1 MAEKHPDE
9 FELLSYVEEELAT
22 DARQEVAEHL
32 VACRSCAEQLR
43 RLEAGRTALRAAP
56 PLELSDERRARM
68 LAALPERREPW
79 SFKGPLK
86 RVLVIAA
93 PVAAAA
99 ALIGVVVVNGP
110 YGGDDAG
117 DAGGEAAEDV
127 SQLEMGQAEEE
138 SVGEGE
144 EGGGADATV
153 PAGTLV
159 RNVAGPASAVVDLL
173 AADGISAEANQD
185 GSVTAQGTAA
195 DVRAALEG
203 RPDGIVAVYVK

>member
-9 FELLSYVEEELAT
+9 FELLSYVEEESAT

-43 RLEAGRTALRAAP
+43 RLRPAAPLCGLLRPRALRRATGAHA
-56 PLELSDERRARM
+56 RRATR
-68 LAALPERREPW
+68 AARAVELQ
-79 SFKGPLK
+79 GPLK

-117 DAGGEAAEDV
+117 DAGGGRGGCRA
-127 SQLEMGQAEEE
+127 LEMGQAEEE
-138 SVGEGE
+138 SAGEGE

-173 AADGISAEANQD
+173 AAEGISAKANQNS
-185 GSVTAQGTAA
+185 SVTAQGRQPT
-195 DVRAALEG
+195 RAALEG
-203 RPDGIVAVYVK
+203 RPDGTVAVYVK

>member
-9 FELLSYVEEELAT
+9 IELLSYVEEELAH

-32 VACRSCAEQLR
+32 VACRSCAEHVR
-43 RLEAGRTALRAAP
+43 RLEAGRTVLRAAP

-68 LAALPERREPW
+68 LAALPERRESW
-79 SFKGPLK
+79 SFTRPLK

-110 YGGDDAG
+110 YGGDNGDNGAAA
-117 DAGGEAAEDV
+117 DAGGDV
-127 SQLEMGQAEEE
+127 AEESAGQE
-138 SVGEGE
+138 MEQST
-144 EGGGADATV
+144 GAADQTAPLST
-153 PAGTLV
+153 GTLV
-159 RNVAGPASAVVDLL
+159 RKVAGPASTVVSLL
-173 AADGISAEANQD
+173 DAEGIDAEANPD
-185 GSVTAQGTAA
+185 GSVTAQGNAA

-203 RPDGIVAVYVK
+203 RPGGIVAVYVK

>member
-9 FELLSYVEEELAT
+9 IELLSYVEEELPT
-22 DARQEVAEHL
+22 DARQDVAEHL
-32 VACRSCAEQLR
+32 VACRSCAQHVR
-43 RLEAGRTALRAAP
+43 RLETSRTALRAAA

-68 LAALPERREPW
+68 LAALPARREPR
-79 SFKGPLK
+79 SFTRPLK
-86 RVLVIAA
+86 RFLVIAA

-110 YGGDDAG
+110 YGGGDDSG
-117 DAGGEAAEDV
+117 DAGEAA
-127 SQLEMGQAEEE
+127 QA
-138 SVGEGE
+138 E
-144 EGGGADATV
+144 EGGGQDAAEMEASTGAADQTAPLST
-153 PAGTLV
+153 TLV

-173 AADGISAEANQD
+173 AAEGISAEVNPDD

-203 RPDGIVAVYVK
+203 RPGGSVAVYVR

>member
-32 VACRSCAEQLR
+32 VACRSCAENVRL
-43 RLEAGRTALRAAP
+43 LEAGRTALRAAP

-79 SFKGPLK
+79 SLRGPLK

-117 DAGGEAAEDV
+117 DAGADAAEGG
-127 SQLEMGQAEEE
+127 GQAEAAQEMMQ
-138 SVGEGE
+138 ST
-144 EGGGADATV
+144 GAADQTAL
-153 PAGTLV
+153 GTLV
-159 RNVAGPASAVVDLL
+159 RNVAGPASAVVNLL
-173 AADGISAEANQD
+173 AAEGIDAEANAD
-185 GSVTAQGTAA
+185 GSVTADGTAA
-195 DVRAALEG
+195 EVRAALEG
-203 RPDGIVAVYVK
+203 RPGGIVAVYVR

>member
-9 FELLSYVEEELAT
+9 IELLSYVEEELPT
-22 DARQEVAEHL
+22 DARQDVAEHL
-32 VACRSCAEQLR
+32 VACRSCAEHVR
-43 RLEAGRTALRAAP
+43 RLETGRTALRAAP

-68 LAALPERREPW
+68 LAALPERREPR
-79 SFKGPLK
+79 SFTRPLK
-86 RVLVIAA
+86 RFLVIAA

-110 YGGDDAG
+110 YGGDSGDDGAAA
-117 DAGGEAAEDV
+117 DAGGGDAAE
-127 SQLEMGQAEEE
+127 A
-138 SVGEGE
+138 
-144 EGGGADATV
+144 EGGVQMEQSTGAADQTAPLST
-153 PAGTLV
+153 TLV

-173 AADGISAEANQD
+173 AAEGISAEANPDD

-203 RPDGIVAVYVK
+203 RPGGIVAVYVR

>member
-9 FELLSYVEEELAT
+9 FELLSYVEEELAS
-22 DARQEVAEHL
+22 DARREVAEHL
-32 VACRSCAEQLR
+32 VACRSCTQHVR
-43 RLEAGRTALRAAP
+43 RLEAGRTALRVAP

-68 LAALPERREPW
+68 LSALPERREPW

-117 DAGGEAAEDV
+117 DAGADAA
-127 SQLEMGQAEEE
+127 
-138 SVGEGE
+138 
-144 EGGGADATV
+144 EGGGEVMELSTGAADQSTPLV
-153 PAGTLV
+153 GTLV
-159 RNVAGPASAVVDLL
+159 RNVAGPAGAVVDLL
-173 AADGISAEANQD
+173 AAEGISAEANQD

-195 DVRAALEG
+195 EVRAALEG
-203 RPDGIVAVYVK
+203 RPGGIVAVYVK

>member
-9 FELLSYVEEELAT
+9 IELLSYVEEELPT
-22 DARQEVAEHL
+22 DARQDVAEHL
-32 VACRSCAEQLR
+32 VACRSCAEHVR
-43 RLEAGRTALRAAP
+43 RLETSRTALRAAA

-68 LAALPERREPW
+68 LAALPARREPR
-79 SFKGPLK
+79 SFTRPLK
-86 RVLVIAA
+86 RFLVIAA

-110 YGGDDAG
+110 YGGGDDSG
-117 DAGGEAAEDV
+117 DAGEAA
-127 SQLEMGQAEEE
+127 QA
-138 SVGEGE
+138 E
-144 EGGGADATV
+144 EGGGQDAAEMEASTGAADQTAPLST
-153 PAGTLV
+153 TLV

-173 AADGISAEANQD
+173 AAEGISAEVNPDD

-203 RPDGIVAVYVK
+203 RPGGSVAVYVR

>member
-9 FELLSYVEEELAT
+9 FELLSYVEEGHAT

-32 VACRSCAEQLR
+32 VACRSCAEHVR

-79 SFKGPLK
+79 SFRGPLK

-117 DAGGEAAEDV
+117 DAGGDAGEAA
-127 SQLEMGQAEEE
+127 AEA
-138 SVGEGE
+138 
-144 EGGGADATV
+144 EGGQEMMQSTGAADQSTPMV
-153 PAGTLV
+153 AGTLV
-159 RNVAGPASAVVDLL
+159 RNVAGPTSAVVDLL
-173 AADGISAEANQD
+173 AAEGISAEDNQD

-203 RPDGIVAVYVK
+203 RPGGIVAVYVK

>member
-9 FELLSYVEEELAT
+9 FELLSYVEEELAH

-32 VACRSCAEQLR
+32 VACRSCAEHVR
-43 RLEAGRTALRAAP
+43 RLEAGRTVLRAAP

-79 SFKGPLK
+79 SFTRPLK

-99 ALIGVVVVNGP
+99 ALIGVVVVNAP
-110 YGGDDAG
+110 YGSDSDDGAG
-117 DAGGEAAEDV
+117 EAADAGGDA
-127 SQLEMGQAEEE
+127 QAE
-138 SVGEGE
+138 
-144 EGGGADATV
+144 GAQEMMQSTGAADQTQ

-159 RNVAGPASAVVDLL
+159 RNVAGPASTVVDLL
-173 AADGISAEANQD
+173 EAEGIAAEANAD
-185 GSVTAQGTAA
+185 GSVTAQGNAA

-203 RPDGIVAVYVK
+203 RPGGIVAVYVK

>member
-32 VACRSCAEQLR
+32 VACRSCAEHVR
-43 RLEAGRTALRAAP
+43 GLEAGRTALRAAP

-79 SFKGPLK
+79 SFRGPLK

-117 DAGGEAAEDV
+117 DAGGDAGEAA
-127 SQLEMGQAEEE
+127 AEA
-138 SVGEGE
+138 
-144 EGGGADATV
+144 EGGQEMMQSTEAADQSAPMV
-153 PAGTLV
+153 AGTLV

-173 AADGISAEANQD
+173 AAEGISAEANQD

-203 RPDGIVAVYVK
+203 RPGGIVAVYVK

>member
-32 VACRSCAEQLR
+32 VACRSCAEHVR
-43 RLEAGRTALRAAP
+43 RLEAGRTALRATP

-79 SFKGPLK
+79 SFRGPLK
-86 RVLVIAA
+86 RILVIAA

-117 DAGGEAAEDV
+117 DAGGDAGEAA
-127 SQLEMGQAEEE
+127 AEA
-138 SVGEGE
+138 
-144 EGGGADATV
+144 EGGQEMMQSTGAADQSATMA
-153 PAGTLV
+153 AGTLV

-173 AADGISAEANQD
+173 AAEGISAEANQD

-203 RPDGIVAVYVK
+203 RPGGIVAVYVK